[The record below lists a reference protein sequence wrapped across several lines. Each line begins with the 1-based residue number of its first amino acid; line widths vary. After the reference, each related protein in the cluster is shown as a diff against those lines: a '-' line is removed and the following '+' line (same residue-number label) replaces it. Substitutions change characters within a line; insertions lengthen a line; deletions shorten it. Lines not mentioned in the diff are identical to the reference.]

1 MPTREANFAAIN
13 RYAVAWARGDLAG
26 IVACYHDDFTLHYF
40 GNNPLSG
47 THKGKAVA
55 LGILREVSLKTNRR
69 LTEIIDVMA
78 GPRRAAVLVRE
89 AFSRDG
95 RTAEVERLL
104 VYTIKDGLL
113 HECWVYDADQAL
125 VDEFLA

>member
-1 MPTREANFAAIN
+1 MPAREANFAAIT
-13 RYAVAWARGDLAG
+13 RYVVAWARGDLPG

-47 THKGKAVA
+47 THAGKVVA
-55 LGILREVSLKTNRR
+55 MGVLREVSLKTNRK
-69 LTEIIDVMA
+69 LVEIVDVMA
-78 GPRRAAVLVRE
+78 GSNRAAVLVRE

-104 VYTIKDGLL
+104 VYSIKNSLL